1 MDGTLQDHLLCRP
14 KLMLI
19 DQWVREWEHQGH
31 PRSPRRFTWNKPF
44 STVNPQWRCLGVL
57 ILYNETLWVPD
68 ISVSS
73 PWVCVWSFRRDVGEP
88 ALVIKWRH
96 SDFAWLCKDSSV
108 NRRCGDTPLLLWEM
122 CWCWLQVGQDSGMSY
137 LWLFTLHVI
146 CHCWYFVTNFN
157 TLSMATGGLR
167 LQSADDVRLG
177 LEIGLYV
184 NCRHSIVCQ
193 KCKCAIS
200 FHKHDSDI
208 LMQS

>member
-1 MDGTLQDHLLCRP
+1 MSTGMGT
-14 KLMLI
+14 
-19 DQWVREWEHQGH
+19 
-31 PRSPRRFTWNKPF
+31 RR
-44 STVNPQWRCLGVL
+44 
-57 ILYNETLWVPD
+57 
-68 ISVSS
+68 SS
-73 PWVCVWSFRRDVGEP
+73 PLTSQAHLEQTFLDRKSAMEMFGCHDSVQWDALSVRYVGFKPVSVWSFRRDVGEP

-193 KCKCAIS
+193 KRKCAIS

-208 LMQS
+208 FMQS

>member
-1 MDGTLQDHLLCRP
+1 MSTGMGT
-14 KLMLI
+14 
-19 DQWVREWEHQGH
+19 
-31 PRSPRRFTWNKPF
+31 PRSSPLTSQAHLEQTFLDRKSAMEMFGCPDSVQWDALSVRYFGFKP
-44 STVNPQWRCLGVL
+44 
-57 ILYNETLWVPD
+57 
-68 ISVSS
+68 VS
-73 PWVCVWSFRRDVGEP
+73 VWSFRRDVGEP

-184 NCRHSIVCQ
+184 NCRHSIECQ

-208 LMQS
+208 FMQS